1 MSDSVWHTV
10 QQFGDLFIRGYEAY
24 QGGREG
30 GQIVAG
36 PGGGPPGQ
44 SMWPWDDAPPV
55 TGGNGQQQQLLGGCQ
70 IEVPVQV
77 ASRASC
83 PPGYV
88 VVQKPGQGKS
98 CMLKSVAI
106 SCHLWKAPRKPP
118 IKASDWRCLMK
129 AGSVI
134 NKLDRVVAT
143 SNKITGKA
151 SLKRTRASRKR

>member
-1 MSDSVWHTV
+1 MSDNIWHSLGELAV
-10 QQFGDLFIRGYEAY
+10 RGYEAY
-24 QGGREG
+24 QSGKGT
-30 GQIVAG
+30 QIVAG
-36 PGGGPPGQ
+36 PGGAPPGSQ
-44 SMWPWDDAPPV
+44 SMWPWEDDPPV
-55 TGGNGQQQQLLGGCQ
+55 TGGNGQQQQLGGCQ

-151 SLKRTRASRKR
+151 SLRRTRASRKR